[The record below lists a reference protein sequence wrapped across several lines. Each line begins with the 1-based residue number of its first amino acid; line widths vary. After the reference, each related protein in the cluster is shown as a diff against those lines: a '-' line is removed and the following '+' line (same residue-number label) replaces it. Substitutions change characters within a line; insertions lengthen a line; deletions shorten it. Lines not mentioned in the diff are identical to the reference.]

1 MKRALSLLLASCL
14 AASVAQAA
22 EPAPDVARFVTLG
35 TGGGPVIRVKRSE
48 PANAVVAGGA
58 VYLFDVGDGVQRQ
71 LAAARLPLASIR
83 AIFISHHHMDH
94 NQGLGPLMMS
104 RWLFDPL
111 PAIPVIG
118 PPGTRAMVSGLAA
131 ANQAT
136 ANAPITVGGPPAPPV
151 EATVKAVDLPPV
163 LDVPTEIYRDDK
175 VRVLAIGVDHFH
187 LPPGMALD
195 PQPRSYAFRIETQ
208 GRVFVFTG
216 DTGPS
221 ERLETLA
228 RGADVLVS
236 EVVNLDAAA
245 ASFRRTLP
253 PAAVAPLLAHLR
265 QDHLTPEQVGR
276 LAARAGVGEV
286 VLTHLSPGGD
296 DETDLSGYTAGI
308 AAVFKGK
315 VVLADDL
322 DRF

>member
-1 MKRALSLLLASCL
+1 MRRLLLGLVL
-14 AASVAQAA
+14 AWALPLAAQAA
-22 EPAPDVARFVTLG
+22 PAGAGAQFVTLG
-35 TGGGPVIRVKRSE
+35 TGGGPVIRIKRSE
-48 PANAVVAGGA
+48 PANAVVVNGA

-71 LAAARLPLASIR
+71 LAAAGLPLA
-83 AIFISHHHMDH
+83 AVKAVFISHHHMDH

-118 PPGTRAMVSGLAA
+118 PPGTRAMVAGLAA

-136 ANAPITVGGPPAPPV
+136 ANAPVTVGGPPAPPV
-151 EATVKAVDLPPV
+151 EATVKAVDLEPV
-163 LDVPTEIYRDDK
+163 LDAPTEIYRDDNI
-175 VRVLAIGVDHFH
+175 RVLAIGVDHFH

-195 PQPRSYAFRIETQ
+195 PAPRSYAFRIETP

-221 ERLETLA
+221 RNLETLT

-236 EVVNLDAAA
+236 EVVNLGA
-245 ASFRRTLP
+245 ASASFSRTVP
-253 PAAVAPLLAHLR
+253 PAAVGPLLAHLA

-276 LAARAGVGEV
+276 LASGAGVGEV

-296 DETDLSGYTAGI
+296 AETDLSGYTAGI
-308 AAVFKGK
+308 AAAFKGK
-315 VVLADDL
+315 VVVAEDL